1 MRRTLSMSSG
11 GGASGYAKS
20 NKSVVTK
27 KQNISENRLAPPNIP
42 VSSLTYGLTES
53 DKQADEPYAFI
64 KNMPKEQIK
73 RLGESRIQKEKK
85 EEGSVLNTIG
95 NTILKYHPV
104 SLAAQYAA
112 KKAVGKISEN
122 IDPYSY
128 NTNEGGWGKRALNS
142 LFNKEGNRKETEKL
156 AAMGINSFGEKSNE
170 PKLRLDLLNMYAGK
184 AQQYNSFSLSKEKP
198 MQGNEANEK
207 YYDSP
212 SLKNEIY
219 NTIAKKTNLI
229 FTDKDDLKN
238 KIFNSIGG
246 KKGQSGNN
254 ISTTLP
260 ALGQGTLGVG
270 EDEKGVYISYSDKWD
285 INPSEGV
292 SADYKTENSSLRNAL
307 NFATKKAEEYG
318 VVNPTRVYGRIYI
331 DKKTGLP
338 IK

>member
-1 MRRTLSMSSG
+1 MSNG
-11 GGASGYAKS
+11 GGTSGYAKS
-20 NKSVVTK
+20 NKSAVTK
-27 KQNISENRLAPPNIP
+27 KQNIFENRLAPPAIP

-64 KNMPKEQIK
+64 KNMPKEQMK
-73 RLGESRIQKEKK
+73 RLGEARIQQEKK
-85 EEGSVLNTIG
+85 EEGSLLNTIG
-95 NTILKYHPV
+95 NTILRYHPI

-128 NTNEGGWGKRALNS
+128 NTNEGGWGNRALNS
-142 LFNKEGNRKETEKL
+142 FFNKEGNRKETEKL
-156 AAMGINSFGEKSNE
+156 AAMGGEKSNE
-170 PKLRLDLLNMYAGK
+170 PRLRLDLLNMYAGK

-198 MQGNEANEK
+198 TQGNEANEK

-292 SADYKTENSSLRNAL
+292 SADYKTENSSLRNVL

-318 VVNPTRVYGRIYI
+318 VVNPTKVYGRIYI

-338 IK
+338 IKD

>member
-1 MRRTLSMSSG
+1 MRRTLSMSNG
-11 GGASGYAKS
+11 GGTSGYAKS
-20 NKSVVTK
+20 NKSAVTK
-27 KQNISENRLAPPNIP
+27 KQNIFENRLAPPAIP

-64 KNMPKEQIK
+64 KNMPKEQMK
-73 RLGESRIQKEKK
+73 RLGEARIQQEKK
-85 EEGSVLNTIG
+85 EEGSLLNTIG
-95 NTILKYHPV
+95 NTILRYHPI

-128 NTNEGGWGKRALNS
+128 NTNEGGWGNRALNS
-142 LFNKEGNRKETEKL
+142 FFNKEGNRKETEKL
-156 AAMGINSFGEKSNE
+156 AAMGGEKSNE
-170 PKLRLDLLNMYAGK
+170 PRLRLDLLNMYAGK

-198 MQGNEANEK
+198 TQGNEANEK

-292 SADYKTENSSLRNAL
+292 SADYKTENSSLRNVL

-318 VVNPTRVYGRIYI
+318 VVNPTKVYGRIYI

-338 IK
+338 IKD